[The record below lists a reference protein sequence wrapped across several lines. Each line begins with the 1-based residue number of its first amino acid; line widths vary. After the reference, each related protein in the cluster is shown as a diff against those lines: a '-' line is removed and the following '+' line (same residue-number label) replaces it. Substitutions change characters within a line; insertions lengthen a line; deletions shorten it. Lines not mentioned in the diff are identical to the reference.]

1 MARPSGTCN
10 GQPCYTPADRAEIVA
25 EKVVRQAELDVLN
38 AAVTA
43 KSGQITALDTE
54 LALANGSMSCPM

>member
-10 GQPCYTPADRAEIVA
+10 GQSCYTPADKAEIAA
-25 EKVVRQAELDVLN
+25 EKVVRVAERDVLQ
-38 AAVTA
+38 AALTA
-43 KSGQITALDTE
+43 KDGQITALDTE